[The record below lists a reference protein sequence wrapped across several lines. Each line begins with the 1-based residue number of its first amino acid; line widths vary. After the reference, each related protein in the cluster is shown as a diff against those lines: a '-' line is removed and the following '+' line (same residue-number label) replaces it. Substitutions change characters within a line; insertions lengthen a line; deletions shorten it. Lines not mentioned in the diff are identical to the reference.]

1 MKTIYKIYIGR
12 LPSGRWKV
20 GCDKNYPNRPNE
32 QGMRIYT
39 SIESHEC
46 IFEASKREIELQKHY
61 GLDIDKIPYYE
72 SIKRRSAGGKVGGKS
87 SVYGR
92 PSPNRKLEYYKVD
105 YIKKQYETK
114 KYSMRRIAKC
124 FQVSCG
130 TIQNIV
136 NGNHYKNE
144 L

>member
-1 MKTIYKIYIGR
+1 MKTIYTIYIGR
-12 LPSGRWKV
+12 LPNGRWKV

-39 SIESHEC
+39 SIENHKC
-46 IFEASKREIELQKHY
+46 IFEASNREIKLQKHY
-61 GLDIDKIPYYE
+61 GLSVDRLPYYE
-72 SIKRRSAGGKVGGKS
+72 SIKRSSAGGRIGGKA
-87 SVYGR
+87 SVFGR
-92 PSPNRKLEYYKVD
+92 PSANRKLHYYKIQ
-105 YIKKQYETK
+105 YIRNQYETK

-124 FQVSCG
+124 FDVSQK

-136 NGNHYKNE
+136 NGNHYKKE